1 MKRYNYYD
9 YTDAYGKTHRLHVG
23 DCGADGRPVTQE
35 MIDQLYGIRAEQDR
49 EENRYKYHTKVRF
62 EAMDEWSDFKRPG
75 ECNRLL
81 VDVEASMDDMLQKAI
96 DQKDDEE
103 MKAAV
108 VRAFMKLKSEYQ
120 YLVINI
126 KVQKRK
132 NKDVAKELN
141 LCESEISRKLKRALA
156 DLKKK
161 YYESM

>member
-9 YTDAYGKTHRLHVG
+9 YTDAYGKTYRMHVG
-23 DCGADGRPVTQE
+23 DRGADGRPVTQE
-35 MIDQLYGIRAEQDR
+35 MIDQLYGIRAEQGL

-62 EAMDEWSDFKRPG
+62 EALDVDDMKRPD

-81 VDVEASMDDMLQKAI
+81 VDMETDADRMLQKAI
-96 DQKDDEE
+96 EELDDEE
-103 MKAAV
+103 MKATV
-108 VRAFMKLKSEYQ
+108 VKAFRRMKPEYQ
-120 YLVINI
+120 HLIINI
-126 KVQKRK
+126 TIRKRK

>member
-9 YTDAYGKTHRLHVG
+9 YIDAYGKTHRLRVG
-23 DCGADGRPVTQE
+23 DYGADGRPVTQE

-62 EAMDEWSDFKRPG
+62 EALNMDDMKRPD

-81 VDVEASMDDMLQKAI
+81 VDLETDAAEMLQKAI
-96 DQKDDEE
+96 DKMDDER

-108 VRAFMKLKSEYQ
+108 MRAFQRMKPEYKH
-120 YLVINI
+120 LVINI
-126 KVQKRK
+126 TIRKRK